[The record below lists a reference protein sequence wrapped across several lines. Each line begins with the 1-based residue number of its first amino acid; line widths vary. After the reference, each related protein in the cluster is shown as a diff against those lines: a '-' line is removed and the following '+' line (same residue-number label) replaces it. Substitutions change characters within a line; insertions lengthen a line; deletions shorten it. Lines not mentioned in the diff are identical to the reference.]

1 MVLDFSSHCWKKSAK
16 EMLNYMYIKP
26 SYDKNKM
33 NKYLP
38 VNQNDLKVRKN
49 LDSKEIIDCNI
60 EIRSKENNY

>member
-1 MVLDFSSHCWKKSAK
+1 MK
-16 EMLNYMYIKP
+16 
-26 SYDKNKM
+26 
-33 NKYLP
+33 KYLP